1 MIAELDSTI
10 PPAEQGTGPRGP
22 SQLRWMCWSITTAD
36 MRREGPDKARPK
48 LEWDPQG
55 SNRLTIGDTEFNVA
69 PFLARSDQP
78 IAIFKTREMLE
89 TVATTIE
96 EVGARNIV
104 ELGIGH
110 GGSTAFLAQLAR
122 PKKLVA
128 IEKKTGTVAALDE
141 YIAAHGLRDAVKV
154 YYGVDQADQPA
165 LHEIVDSEFGGE
177 PLDLV
182 IDDASHLLHE
192 TRVSFNRL
200 FPRLRPGG
208 VYMIEDWAW
217 GHYPSDAI
225 PAQSASLWPTG
236 VPLTVLV
243 FELVMTCAPLHEIVD
258 ELIVDRTFVRAR
270 RGPAQLDPSIFDISR
285 SFVEGSIKLVAPE
298 ATRPD

>member
-1 MIAELDSTI
+1 M
-10 PPAEQGTGPRGP
+10 P
-22 SQLRWMCWSITTAD
+22 
-36 MRREGPDKARPK
+36 REGPDELRQK
-48 LEWDPQG
+48 LEWDPQAP
-55 SNRLTIGDTEFNVA
+55 NRLTIGDTDFNVA
-69 PFLARSDQP
+69 PFLLRNDQRM
-78 IAIFKTREMLE
+78 AIFKTREMLE
-89 TVATTIE
+89 TVATAIE
-96 EVGARNIV
+96 EAGARNIV

-128 IEKKTGTVAALDE
+128 IEKKTETIAGLDE
-141 YIAAHGLRDAVKV
+141 YIASHGLQDAVKT
-154 YYGVDQADQPA
+154 YYGTDQADQSA
-165 LHEIVDSEFGGE
+165 LQEIVDAEFGAQ

-236 VPLTVLV
+236 APLTVLV
-243 FELVMTCAPLHEIVD
+243 FELVMTCAPLHEIID

-270 RGPAQLDPSIFDISR
+270 RGPAELDPSIFDISR
-285 SFVEGSIKLVAPE
+285 SFVEGPVKLLAPE
-298 ATRPD
+298 ATRQG